1 MHGPGF
7 NNLLVLEWVT
17 LERLFLYSEP
27 FFYTQSV
34 MGKKGTTQ
42 YVKDK
47 NKSQSILFFLIL
59 LRTRGR
65 TMWSQE
71 VSSSLIWSI
80 VLWFAKLH
88 IYTAILKNF
97 VFRKKY
103 FHLNLSCLRCKIVP
117 YLVLRY
123 FILQWMER
131 RKWCPAIRISYFI
144 CSLRTRDHTTSR
156 VILFFFP
163 NPLTKDLLYHGFLVA
178 GNVMRW
184 IYIQ

>member
-1 MHGPGF
+1 MSYFGKAVLIFRTFLLYSVCYGQKGDYSVCERQKQIPEH
-7 NNLLVLEWVT
+7 LVL
-17 LERLFLYSEP
+17 SNP
-27 FFYTQSV
+27 AQ
-34 MGKKGTTQ
+34 
-42 YVKDK
+42 
-47 NKSQSILFFLIL
+47 NKRQDL
-59 LRTRGR
+59 
-65 TMWSQE
+65 WSQE

-163 NPLTKDLLYHGFLVA
+163 NPLIKDLLYHGFLVA